1 MVTIRDIS
9 NKCGFSVAS
18 VSKALNGLGGISDA
32 TRKTI
37 QKTAEE
43 MGYFPNS
50 NARALRTNRTYNLG
64 VLFVDDN
71 QSGLTHH
78 HFAPVLDSFKV
89 TAESRGY
96 DITFINH
103 NINNPPMT
111 YLEHCRYRNVD
122 GVCIACVDFNESEI
136 FQLIQSDIPVVT
148 LDHAFSNRICI
159 ESENLLGMRD
169 LVQYAYKMGHRKI
182 AYVHGRSSAVNEKR
196 VTSFCETMRDLGLDV
211 PPEYL
216 VSAKYTD
223 PLSTYQAVEAVLAL
237 PDRPTCI
244 LMPDDFAALGGIDA
258 IKKAGLR
265 IPEDLS
271 VAGYDGIDLS
281 QVITPKL
288 TTIRQDTRKLGSEA
302 AEQLISLIETP
313 LAPFEKEILI
323 QVFLIEGESI
333 KNINT

>member
-9 NKCGFSVAS
+9 NKCGVSVAS

-32 TRKTI
+32 TRKRI
-37 QKTAEE
+37 HQTAEE

-78 HFAPVLDSFKV
+78 YFAPVLDSFKV
-89 TAESRGY
+89 MAESRGY

-122 GVCIACVDFNESEI
+122 GVCIACVDFSEAEI
-136 FQLIQSDIPVVT
+136 FQLIQSNIPVVT
-148 LDHAFSNRICI
+148 IDHPFSNRICI
-159 ESENLLGMRD
+159 ESENILGMRD
-169 LVQYAYKMGHRKI
+169 LVQYAYQMGHRKI
-182 AYVHGRSSAVNEKR
+182 AYVHGRSSAVTEKR

-216 VSAKYTD
+216 DSAKFTD
-223 PLSTYQAVEAVLAL
+223 PRSTYLAVEAMLAL
-237 PDRPTCI
+237 SNRPTCI

-265 IPEDLS
+265 IPEDIS
-271 VAGYDGIDLS
+271 IAGYDGIDLS
-281 QVITPKL
+281 QVISPKL
-288 TTIRQDTRKLGSEA
+288 ATIRQDTKKLGSEA
-302 AEQLISLIETP
+302 AEQLINLIETP
-313 LAPFEKEILI
+313 LAAFAKEILI
-323 QVFLIEGESI
+323 QVFLMKGESI
-333 KNINT
+333 KDINA